1 LNDYVYYNNLCES
14 LTCPDNYIEVSGVS
28 NNVEPIVKHV
38 RPRMIFKLVHLV
50 WITHILCQMVNAV
63 MDVNQI
69 NMRRDPLQIV
79 YNALI
84 ALLIV

>member
-1 LNDYVYYNNLCES
+1 
-14 LTCPDNYIEVSGVS
+14 
-28 NNVEPIVKHV
+28 VEQTVKHV

-50 WITHILCQMVNAV
+50 WITNILCQMVNAV